1 MEFRFTKNKGYGSFE
16 KLNGRARYKR
26 NENTLKIVKS
36 KQENCK
42 SDMRRLRRDFG
53 ACLYILASCSLTLH
67 PTYLP
72 IYQSNNQSIDQAIH
86 RSSNQ
91 SIPTAYLSAFMPACL
106 SISLSVYVHIDL
118 CACLRTCLSTCLL
131 RLSILTERK
140 IRNCRNKINC
150 LCSSS
155 FFNALHCTAI

>member
-1 MEFRFTKNKGYGSFE
+1 
-16 KLNGRARYKR
+16 
-26 NENTLKIVKS
+26 
-36 KQENCK
+36 
-42 SDMRRLRRDFG
+42 
-53 ACLYILASCSLTLH
+53 
-67 PTYLP
+67 
-72 IYQSNNQSIDQAIH
+72 
-86 RSSNQ
+86 
-91 SIPTAYLSAFMPACL
+91 MPACL

-155 FFNALHCTAI
+155 FFNALHCTAQLYNVTYCTCQENGFRSSITARDIAVTYPLSDPYTMSDFSVSSRWMILKSVSEVTVANNSAQAQS